1 MPLERSVENT
11 WMNTLAKVALGMMG
25 RLRPK
30 PSTNDTV
37 QQVLLPPPQKTGG
50 MPLMEAFASRRSER
64 QFSERPLPPELLS
77 NLLWAAWG
85 CNRSGGHRTAPSAL
99 DAQEIDLFVALPEG
113 AYRYDQRTHALQA
126 VTGQDIRRVT
136 GYQDFVDRAPLDLV
150 FVADHGRM
158 RMVPA
163 ESRALFAATSAGA
176 IAQNVYLFAASAG
189 LSTVIRAWI
198 DRHAIAE
205 ALGLDHDQQV
215 LLSQTVG
222 YPG

>member
-1 MPLERSVENT
+1 
-11 WMNTLAKVALGMMG
+11 MNTLAKLALGMMG

-30 PSTNDTV
+30 PPTGDAV
-37 QQVLLPPPQKTGG
+37 QQVLLPPPRKTGG
-50 MPLMEAFASRRSER
+50 MPLMDALSSRHSGREFSDR
-64 QFSERPLPPELLS
+64 QLTPELLS

-85 CNRSGGHRTAPSAL
+85 CNRPDGHRTAPSAL
-99 DAQEIDLFVALPEG
+99 DAQEIDLFVALPQG
-113 AYRYDQRTHALQA
+113 AYRYDHGAHALQ
-126 VTGQDIRRVT
+126 VVSGQDIRRVT

-176 IAQNVYLFAASAG
+176 IAQNVYLFAASTG

-198 DRHAIAE
+198 DRQAIAE